1 MAKQFS
7 FYKAKGP
14 AQAILLLFWYLDN
27 FIAPHQRLYRS
38 CGQQA
43 MTPTGRACP
52 QPKCRIAA
60 ACKYA
65 VWNESAG
72 NGLWG
77 NPWFFYV
84 WMGAVSICGTAP
96 HFFTI
101 AACLGAELCMWKES
115 VWKKFRFG
123 KRAIWPLK
131 KRLPTQELGSISWE
145 SLRTAR
151 TAVSFYGSEPNAW
164 SSVGYLTDISK
175 KSSQFK
181 HFDKIM
187 CRIM

>member
-1 MAKQFS
+1 MLGPIPNLYLDKVPC
-7 FYKAKGP
+7 AKGRIG
-14 AQAILLLFWYLDN
+14 A
-27 FIAPHQRLYRS
+27 YRS
-38 CGQQA
+38 Y
-43 MTPTGRACP
+43 TGLADSMLLAYLPR
-52 QPKCRIAA
+52 KCRTAA